1 MSLAN
6 STFCIIIGAMKC
18 GTTSLFDLLSRHPQV
33 VASNEKEPHFFTR
46 AEDPISELEEYFA
59 YWCYEPAHHQ
69 ICLEASTS
77 YTKYPL
83 DDVRASAAAM
93 RASGLNF
100 KFIYI
105 VRNPLERI
113 ISHLS
118 HRLSRNEDINRDFL
132 ELAILFSSYGTQ
144 LTEFLYGFPEAQI
157 LVIEF
162 TDFLGDRKN
171 LMQQVQD
178 FLELPHHR
186 FELEGEIHSN
196 ASSKRVGLND
206 ASLKQIHD
214 RLHEDM
220 LLFKKLTNFDIKRW
234 GF

>member
-1 MSLAN
+1 MSLT
-6 STFCIIIGAMKC
+6 SPTFCIVIGAMKS
-18 GTTSLFDLLSRHPQV
+18 GTTTFFDLLSRHPQV
-33 VASNEKEPHFFTR
+33 AASDEKELHFFSR
-46 AEDPISELEEYFA
+46 SEDPIGKLGEYFEH
-59 YWCYEPAHHQ
+59 WCYEAERHQ

-77 YTKYPL
+77 YTKHPL
-83 DDVRASAAAM
+83 DDVRKSAAAM

-105 VRNPLERI
+105 VRNPFERI
-113 ISHLS
+113 ISHVS
-118 HRLSRNEDINRDFL
+118 HRLSRNEDINRDVL
-132 ELAILFSSYGTQ
+132 ELAILISSYGTQ

-162 TDFLGDRKN
+162 TDLVENRN
-171 LMQQVQD
+171 ELMQQVQD

-186 FELEGEIHSN
+186 LDLAGEVHSN
-196 ASSKRVGLND
+196 ASNQR
-206 ASLKQIHD
+206 ASLNGATLKHIHD